1 MDQEHIDFDTLPWET
16 QLPGARFKLHRK
28 DSKQIRLVEFT
39 SEFVEPHWCEKGHI
53 GYVLEGTLELAFKDR
68 LVTYE
73 KGSGIW
79 IEAGDGCAHKASSL
93 TQFVRLVLVEDV

>member
-1 MDQEHIDFDTLPWET
+1 MDQVHINFDALPWET

-39 SEFVEPHWCEKGHI
+39 SEFLEPHWCEKGHI

-68 LVTYE
+68 RVTYE

-79 IEAGDGCAHKASSL
+79 IEAGCAHKASSS
-93 TQFVRLVLVEDV
+93 TKFVRLVLVEDV